1 MQLWMEMKFVSIYV
15 IGWQPQQRKMPFS
28 EILIKLNKSD
38 TNYNNELT
46 LLHSLY
52 ASKIKFLHSKFLEL
66 SNDEIF
72 TESIQRNSLTFSLMN
87 NENFEDVYSKQVK
100 EIPL

>member
-1 MQLWMEMKFVSIYV
+1 MEMKFVPIYV

-38 TNYNNELT
+38 TNYNNEST

-66 SNDEIF
+66 LNGEIF
-72 TESIQRNSLTFSLMN
+72 TESISRNSPTFSLMN
-87 NENFEDVYSKQVK
+87 NANFEDVYSKQVK
-100 EIPL
+100 